1 MKRNKL
7 LSIICLCISS
17 ISILLSTITLIDSN
31 ISTKPKIIFA
41 KGYKDQV
48 SVLNKEQEEVYNS
61 YWFNTYIYDFKDYF
75 SITVFQGSNAT
86 RTYPKSVYYYE
97 IKPYQS

>member
-17 ISILLSTITLIDSN
+17 ISILLSTITLIDLN
-31 ISTKPKIIFA
+31 ISNKPKIIFA

-61 YWFNTYIYDFKDYF
+61 CWYNTYIYDFKDYF
-75 SITVFQGSNAT
+75 SITTFKGSSNTTQA
-86 RTYPKSVYYYE
+86 YPKNYYRYE
-97 IKPYQS
+97 IKPY